1 MAGFRCPDCHGALSE
16 GAVKCRCGWKSAELH
31 ETFTCAHDGCKQS
44 AILRRRL
51 NGAVVNLCRHHH
63 EFHVS
68 QEARA
73 YAEKLG
79 LMTVEQMRAYCKAMI
94 PLIGR
99 RTPEIE
105 REPGQD
111 DEEIAA

>member
-16 GAVKCRCGWKSAELH
+16 GAVKCRCGWKSAELS
-31 ETFTCAHDGCKQS
+31 ETFACAHDLCPHP
-44 AILRRRL
+44 AILRRRV

-63 EFHVS
+63 EFHAGE
-68 QEARA
+68 EARA
-73 YAEKLG
+73 YCRAKG
-79 LMTVEQMRAYCKAMI
+79 LMTVDQMRAYCKAMI
-94 PLIGR
+94 PLIGLGQQA
-99 RTPEIE
+99 E